1 MTAVKSIVAARER
14 DAAWLVAL
22 YLAVYGGD
30 PAPQEGAL
38 IAQEL
43 REAAALNA
51 IAALSLALD
60 GKAKQAVQQAITPLK
75 QQREMRHVDA
85 KVAGERLESFGI
97 HMEEQ
102 DAAHPHHVGTT
113 EASTIRPRLPYCIR
127 FHGVVY
133 CVPILSPG
141 PILFE

>member
-1 MTAVKSIVAARER
+1 MTAVKSIVAAHER

-30 PAPQEGAL
+30 PTPKGGTL

-75 QQREMRHVDA
+75 QQREMLHVDA

-97 HMEEQ
+97 HEEH
-102 DAAHPHHVGTT
+102 DAHSYHAGTT
-113 EASTIRPRLPYCIR
+113 EASTIRPSRPPYCIV
-127 FHGVVY
+127 FHGVHY
-133 CVPILSPG
+133 CVPLPSPG